1 MHILKAKTL
10 GEAYEART
18 GNADALYLS
27 GGSEVLRKGGRAGE
41 ETLVIDLTDLLSG
54 GISKEGDMLVV
65 GALASF
71 QDLIEAPDAPSWLRK
86 AAHGMASLSLR
97 MQATVGGQIASLR
110 DDSYLIPAL
119 LAAGSRVR
127 VWGKE
132 GGHELMLLDY
142 VRRGGCDCI
151 ITHVIIPCTAKVALK
166 RIARSSSSHSALSI
180 ALASDG
186 SCHAAVKGSGYA
198 HSRGALETMEYVD
211 DITGSAAYKRYIA
224 LECSDILAKEV
235 DA

>member
-41 ETLVIDLTDLLSG
+41 EALVIDLTDLLSG
-54 GISKEGDMLVV
+54 GIDLV
-65 GALASF
+65 
-71 QDLIEAPDAPSWLRK
+71 EAPDAPSWLRK

-224 LECSDILAKEV
+224 LECADILAKEV

>member
-186 SCHAAVKGSGYA
+186 SYHAAVKGSGYA

-224 LECSDILAKEV
+224 LECADILAKEV

>member
-65 GALASF
+65 G
-71 QDLIEAPDAPSWLRK
+71 DLVEAPDAPSWLRK

-151 ITHVIIPCTAKVALK
+151 ITHVVIPCTARVALK
-166 RIARSSSSHSALSI
+166 RIARFSSSHSALSI

-186 SCHAAVKGSGYA
+186 GCHAAVKGSGYA

-224 LECSDILAKEV
+224 LECADILAKEV